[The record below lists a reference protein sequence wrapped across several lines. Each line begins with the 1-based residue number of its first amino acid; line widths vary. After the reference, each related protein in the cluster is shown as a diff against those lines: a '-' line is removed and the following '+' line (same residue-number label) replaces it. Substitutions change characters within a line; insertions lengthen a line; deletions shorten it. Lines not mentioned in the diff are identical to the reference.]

1 MGRSLRSLSGS
12 IAAAPT
18 HRAIFAPHPKTSAC
32 HHPLS
37 QRQPGLACDPHLNH
51 ACFRTPDGIRK
62 PSPFSRF
69 RGAIMFPESGHSQ
82 GGLDVRI
89 DRVRE
94 VRNGGNHHR
103 DSPIAKPA
111 DCHQHH
117 RGLDLHQIHPA
128 WRCLICR
135 QEMSGNQTMAELPPV
150 PSAPAPATRI
160 EKDFLGEREI
170 PADAYYGVQTQRGRD
185 NFHITGIPMSLEPC
199 FVRAFGYVKKA
210 AALANRDLG
219 VVDARVADAIA
230 AACDK
235 LIADEMREQFV
246 TDFIQGGAGTST
258 NMNANEVIANVAL
271 ELLGH
276 KKGEYEYV
284 SPNDHVNFGQSTNDV
299 YPTAFRLAL
308 ILRLAGY
315 IEALNRLQ
323 QAFFAKGKEFDRVL
337 KMGRTHLQDA
347 VPMSLGQE
355 FHGWGT
361 TIEEEV
367 QRITEVVKL
376 LHEINLGA
384 TAIGTTVTAAPG
396 YPELAT
402 KYLSELTGTQFI
414 LAGDLIEAT
423 SDTGAYVLLS
433 GVLKRTSAK
442 LTKICN
448 DIRLLASGPR
458 CGLQE
463 INLPQ
468 MQPGSS
474 IMPGKVNPVIPEV
487 MNQVGF
493 LVIGL
498 DLTVTLAASAGQ
510 LQLNVMEPVI
520 TFALFTSISTME
532 NAVNSLRAN
541 CVDGITANAERTRD
555 MVLNSLGI
563 VTLLKP
569 HLGYKQCAEAA
580 REGYLTGKSL
590 HDIVVVERKLMTQ
603 EHWDQEFSFENL
615 ISSKFEQ

>member
-1 MGRSLRSLSGS
+1 MG
-12 IAAAPT
+12 T
-18 HRAIFAPHPKTSAC
+18 
-32 HHPLS
+32 
-37 QRQPGLACDPHLNH
+37 
-51 ACFRTPDGIRK
+51 RTER
-62 PSPFSRF
+62 
-69 RGAIMFPESGHSQ
+69 
-82 GGLDVRI
+82 
-89 DRVRE
+89 
-94 VRNGGNHHR
+94 
-103 DSPIAKPA
+103 
-111 DCHQHH
+111 
-117 RGLDLHQIHPA
+117 
-128 WRCLICR
+128 
-135 QEMSGNQTMAELPPV
+135 
-150 PSAPAPATRI
+150 
-160 EKDFLGEREI
+160 DFLGEKQI
-170 PADAYYGVQTQRGRD
+170 PEDAYYGVQTLRGKE
-185 NFHITGIPMSLEPC
+185 NFHITGIPMSLEPN
-199 FVRAFGYVKKA
+199 FVKAFGYVKKA

-219 VVDARVADAIA
+219 VLEATIADAIA
-230 AACDK
+230 RACDR
-235 LIADEMREQFV
+235 LIAGEMREQFV

-258 NMNANEVIANVAL
+258 NMNANEVIANLAL

-276 KKGEYEYV
+276 NKGEYQYV

-308 ILRLAGY
+308 ILRLAFLT
-315 IEALNRLQ
+315 ASLASLQ
-323 QAFFAKGKEFDRVL
+323 KAFFAKAKEFDRVL

-361 TIEEEV
+361 TIGEEV
-367 QRITEVVKL
+367 QRIAEVRAF

-402 KYLSELTGTQFI
+402 KYLSDLTGLKFI
-414 LAGDLIEAT
+414 LACDLIEAT

-433 GVLKRTSAK
+433 GVLKRTASK

-448 DIRLLASGPR
+448 DLRLLASGPR
-458 CGLQE
+458 CGFNE

-474 IMPGKVNPVIPEV
+474 IMPGKVNPVMPEV

-520 TFALFTSISTME
+520 TFALFTSIATME
-532 NAVNSLRAN
+532 HAIDSLRIH
-541 CVDGITANAERTRD
+541 CIDGITANAERSRD

-563 VTLLKP
+563 VTVLKP
-569 HLGYKQCAEAA
+569 SLGYKQCAEIA
-580 REGYLTGKSL
+580 REGFDTGKSL
-590 HDIVVVERKLMTQ
+590 HEIVVNEKKLLTQ
-603 EHWDQEFSFENL
+603 EKWDEVFSFENL
-615 ISSKFEQ
+615 IRPKFEQ

>member
-1 MGRSLRSLSGS
+1 M
-12 IAAAPT
+12 AY
-18 HRAIFAPHPKTSAC
+18 
-32 HHPLS
+32 
-37 QRQPGLACDPHLNH
+37 
-51 ACFRTPDGIRK
+51 
-62 PSPFSRF
+62 
-69 RGAIMFPESGHSQ
+69 
-82 GGLDVRI
+82 
-89 DRVRE
+89 RV
-94 VRNGGNHHR
+94 
-103 DSPIAKPA
+103 
-111 DCHQHH
+111 
-117 RGLDLHQIHPA
+117 
-128 WRCLICR
+128 
-135 QEMSGNQTMAELPPV
+135 
-150 PSAPAPATRI
+150 
-160 EKDFLGEREI
+160 EKDFLGEKQI
-170 PADAYYGVQTQRGRD
+170 PDDAYYGVQTLRGKE
-185 NFHITGIPMSLEPC
+185 NFHITGIPMSLEPN
-199 FVRAFGYVKKA
+199 FVKAFGYVKKA

-219 VVDARVADAIA
+219 VLDPKIAGAIA
-230 AACDK
+230 KACDR
-235 LIADEMREQFV
+235 LIAGELREQFV

-271 ELLGH
+271 ESLGH
-276 KKGEYEYV
+276 KKGEYQFV
-284 SPNDHVNFGQSTNDV
+284 NPNDHVNFGQSTNDI

-308 ILRLAGY
+308 ILRLQSY
-315 IEALNRLQ
+315 MDELSKLQ
-323 QAFFAKGKEFDRVL
+323 QSFFAKAKEFDRVL

-361 TIEEEV
+361 TIGEEV
-367 QRITEVVKL
+367 QRIAEVRQF

-402 KYLSELTGTQFI
+402 KYLSELTGSTFI

-448 DIRLLASGPR
+448 DLRLLASGPR
-458 CGLQE
+458 CGFNE

-487 MNQVGF
+487 VNQTGF

-520 TFALFTSISTME
+520 TFALFTSIATME
-532 NAVNSLRAN
+532 HAVNSLRVN
-541 CVDGITANAERTRD
+541 CIDGITANAERTRE

-563 VTLLKP
+563 VTVLKP
-569 HLGYKQCAEAA
+569 SLGYKQCAEIA
-580 REGYLTGKSL
+580 REGYETGKSL
-590 HDIVVVERKLMTQ
+590 HDIVVKERKLLTQ
-603 EHWDQEFSFENL
+603 AKWDEVFSFENL
-615 ISSKFEQ
+615 IAPKFEQ